1 MDGLRGKKEH
11 ARERKSRRGGG
22 QRAGG
27 GEVAPVSVLASIA
40 KAQLLFLAVGLG
52 LTLIFC
58 LIAHRL
64 ADPAAVTTP
73 LSLLALAL
81 AAIVSGIGA
90 VRWTGDGLVSGLLS
104 GGVTMGLVWAIS
116 LLPMPDAPLE
126 VGDRVLFYCLIPV
139 LALCGAVLG
148 KKRRRSARTHRR

>member
-1 MDGLRGKKEH
+1 MNGVRGKKENTH
-11 ARERKSRRGGG
+11 TRKGRRGSA
-22 QRAGG
+22 QRSGG
-27 GEVAPVSVLASIA
+27 GEAAPVGVLASMV

-52 LTLIFC
+52 LTVLFC

-64 ADPAAVTTP
+64 TDPAAVTTP

-90 VRWTGDGLVSGLLS
+90 VRWTGDGLLAGLLS

-116 LLPMPDAPLE
+116 LLPMPASPLQ
-126 VGDRVLFYCLIPV
+126 VRDRILFYCLIPV

-148 KKRRRSARTHRR
+148 KKRRRTVRSHRR